1 MPVLDFEP
9 ILLIK
14 KNEIRQKPHASHG
27 DTSMGAQRSIPA
39 GFARNKENA
48 NKVQI
53 PSETSTAAKNTS
65 Y

>member
-14 KNEIRQKPHASHG
+14 KNEICQKPHA
-27 DTSMGAQRSIPA
+27 SMGAQRSIPP